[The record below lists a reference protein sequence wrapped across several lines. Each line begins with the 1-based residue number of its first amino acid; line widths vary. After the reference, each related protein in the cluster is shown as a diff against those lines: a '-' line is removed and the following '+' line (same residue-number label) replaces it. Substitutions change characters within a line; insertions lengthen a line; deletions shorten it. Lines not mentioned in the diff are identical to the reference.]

1 MYPLYGERKTVP
13 TLNGYMC
20 HNCPPPRLFLDV
32 YSRKLNALNMY
43 DLDIQPLFQ
52 CQESDVTITSIVQK
66 ENVVE
71 YGDDV
76 CVLVGDNITIQEH
89 PKKVR
94 FTLPEEDTSGEDVAV
109 GQIPV
114 VERPWLAVLP
124 RATHKT
130 IDVDVSAQCM
140 SNIQTMSN
148 LSTSLF
154 SVDETFG
161 TSYVD
166 APCETSHV
174 ISRTSADE
182 IHDMPWKT
190 KCTLKAC
197 FALFLSLPFIM
208 VATIQPWN
216 SG

>member
-1 MYPLYGERKTVP
+1 MGICVII
-13 TLNGYMC
+13 G
-20 HNCPPPRLFLDV
+20 PRLFLDV

-66 ENVVE
+66 ESVVE

-109 GQIPV
+109 GQRRV
-114 VERPWLAVLP
+114 VERPWLAVSP
-124 RATHKT
+124 RATHET
-130 IDVDVSAQCM
+130 IDVDVDVSAQCM
-140 SNIQTMSN
+140 SNIQTLPN
-148 LSTSLF
+148 LPTSLF
-154 SVDETFG
+154 SVDGTFG

-166 APCETSHV
+166 VPCATSHV
-174 ISRTSADE
+174 ISRTSVDE
-182 IHDMPWKT
+182 IHDIPWKT
-190 KCTLKAC
+190 KFTLKAC
-197 FALFLSLPFIM
+197 FAFVLSLPFIM

-216 SG
+216 SS